1 MNKYLIVFRDSNV
14 QRKKQMNKNKIER
27 IKNVLRRYF
36 DTDDNGEVS
45 KTFNEYFTASEAIDE
60 IHEIVGNI

>member
-1 MNKYLIVFRDSNV
+1 MS
-14 QRKKQMNKNKIER
+14 KIER

-45 KTFNEYFTASEAIDE
+45 KTYDEHFSAADAIDE
-60 IHEIVGNI
+60 IHKIVGKI

>member
-1 MNKYLIVFRDSNV
+1 MNKIERIKNV
-14 QRKKQMNKNKIER
+14 LSKIERIKNALNEIER

-45 KTFNEYFTASEAIDE
+45 KTFDEYFTASEAIDE

>member
-1 MNKYLIVFRDSNV
+1 M
-14 QRKKQMNKNKIER
+14 NKIER

-45 KTFNEYFTASEAIDE
+45 KTFDEYFTDSDAIDE
-60 IHEIVGNI
+60 IHKIVGKI

>member
-1 MNKYLIVFRDSNV
+1 M
-14 QRKKQMNKNKIER
+14 NKIER

-45 KTFNEYFTASEAIDE
+45 KTFDEYFTADAAIDE

>member
-1 MNKYLIVFRDSNV
+1 M
-14 QRKKQMNKNKIER
+14 NKIER

-45 KTFNEYFTASEAIDE
+45 KTYDEHFSASDAIDE
-60 IHEIVGNI
+60 IHKIVGDI

>member
-1 MNKYLIVFRDSNV
+1 MD
-14 QRKKQMNKNKIER
+14 KIER

-36 DTDDNGEVS
+36 EAHSNGEVS
-45 KTFNEYFTASEAIDE
+45 KTYDECFAASDAIDE

>member
-1 MNKYLIVFRDSNV
+1 MNKIE
-14 QRKKQMNKNKIER
+14 MNEIER

-45 KTFNEYFTASEAIDE
+45 KTFDEYFTASEAIDE

>member
-45 KTFNEYFTASEAIDE
+45 KTFDEYFTASEAIDE

>member
-1 MNKYLIVFRDSNV
+1 MSMIEKIKNV
-14 QRKKQMNKNKIER
+14 LRRYFEADERGEIEK

-45 KTFNEYFTASEAIDE
+45 KTFDEYFTASEAIDE